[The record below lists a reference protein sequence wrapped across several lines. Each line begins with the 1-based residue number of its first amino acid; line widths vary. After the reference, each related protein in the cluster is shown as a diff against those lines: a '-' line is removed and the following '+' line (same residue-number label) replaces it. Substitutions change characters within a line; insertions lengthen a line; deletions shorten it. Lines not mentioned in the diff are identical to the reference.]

1 MKNPDKID
9 FKELAYVFTRLMN
22 APEDAKEEMLA
33 TLLKN
38 VYEAGK
44 KGSGL

>member
-1 MKNPDKID
+1 MKDSDKID

-22 APEDAKEEMLA
+22 VPEDAKEEMLA

-38 VYEAGK
+38 VYEAGQQN
-44 KGSGL
+44 SGL